1 MLEGTHNNYMNL
13 KNKIFL
19 ITGGTGSFGNAVLKK
34 LLKTNIKEIRIFSR
48 DEKKQYDLRKKIND
62 YRVKFYLGDI
72 RNYSSVLEATKSV
85 DYIFH
90 AAALKQVPSCEFFPM
105 EAVNTNILGAYNIAK
120 AAEYSGVKKCI
131 MLSTDKAVY
140 PINAMGLSKAMM
152 EKIMIAKSRSS
163 KTIFCATR
171 YGNVMGTRGSVI
183 PLFIDQI
190 KKDSSVTITDQ
201 NMTRFLMS
209 VDQSVELVLYALKN
223 AKAGD
228 IFVQK
233 SPAATIINLV
243 KGLRILLKKN
253 FKIKNV
259 GIRHGEKIHETLVSS
274 QEMKNIIN
282 KKKFYIIPKDKRDL
296 NYDRYFEKGQG
307 NINKVKEYNSSNT
320 YQLSPQEIAK
330 LINKYKVLDSFIE

>member
-1 MLEGTHNNYMNL
+1 MNF
-13 KNKIFL
+13 KNKTFL

-34 LLKTNIKEIRIFSR
+34 LLNTNIKEIRIFSR

-72 RNYSSVLEATKSV
+72 RNYSSVIEATRRV

-105 EAVNTNILGAYNIAK
+105 EAVNTNIIGADNITK
-120 AAEYSGVKKCI
+120 AAEYSEVKKCI

-140 PINAMGLSKAMM
+140 PINAMGLSKSMM
-152 EKIMIAKSRSS
+152 EKIMIAKSRNS
-163 KTIFCATR
+163 KTVFCATR

-183 PLFIDQI
+183 PLFVSQI
-190 KKDSSVTITDQ
+190 KNGLPITVTNK

-209 VDQSVELVLYALKN
+209 VDQSVDLVLYALKN
-223 AKAGD
+223 AKKGD

-233 SPAATIINLV
+233 SPASSIINLV
-243 KGLRILLKKN
+243 KGLEILLKRKT
-253 FKIKNV
+253 KIKYLGV
-259 GIRHGEKIHETLVSS
+259 RHGEKIHETLVSS
-274 QEMKNIIN
+274 QEMANVIN

-296 NYDRYFEKGQG
+296 NYDKYFDEGQD
-307 NINKVKEYNSSNT
+307 KKKQFEEYNSSNT
-320 YQLSPQEIAK
+320 YQLSPREIAK
-330 LINKYKVLDSFIE
+330 LINNFKVLKSFIE

>member
-1 MLEGTHNNYMNL
+1 LLEGTHNNYMNL